1 MTIGERRIALEPREV
16 PLGGVHVPLRPDW
29 EAGSDRFGVVE
40 GHDVRIP
47 APPLPDVRLMPRGR
61 RI

>member
-1 MTIGERRIALEPREV
+1 MVST
-16 PLGGVHVPLRPDW
+16 GGPS
-29 EAGSDRFGVVE
+29 GGFGVVD

-61 RI
+61 KI